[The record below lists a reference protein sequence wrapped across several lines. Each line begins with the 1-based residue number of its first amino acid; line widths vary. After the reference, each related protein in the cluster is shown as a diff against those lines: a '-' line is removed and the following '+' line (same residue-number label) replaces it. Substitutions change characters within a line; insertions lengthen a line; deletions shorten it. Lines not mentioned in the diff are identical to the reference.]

1 MEKQAARTRIVFAGS
16 PSTSWIF
23 VICSLFSWWWWW
35 AACLLLVGIISLAL
49 PSNAQLVASCCR
61 RWTSPVEEKNIY
73 NKREKI
79 HRTSTPLEK
88 VDTCGSRKRLW
99 ITRWWCWTSTMRGK
113 KMLSFSGRIFSFLE
127 VISVKGAALPPR
139 GCLWTEPPIL
149 SDVIYEELLIR
160 KLLLSQK
167 LVKLRIGAVAPLNF
181 GLNKIG
187 SNWGPIF
194 ICGAC
199 NWCNN
204 PISWA
209 ILPLRNFSPTPALCI
224 YSFLIGFFLLGL
236 IAFSLFYIS
245 PIPGWRS
252 WCLLWAWRTTWP
264 SWTSSSRQST
274 TSPLSEVSWRGGK
287 WKRRRGQMR
296 KLWGGGGRQIRKRS
310 FPAPPKINICLS
322 SLLCDISQSVILC
335 QNVAVCP
342 TYQLECHKYIRL
354 FYCSQY
360 SLGSNAEPKETRL
373 CKLCVEYNFNQNH
386 ERGDNIWTV

>member
-209 ILPLRNFSPTPALCI
+209 ILPLRNFSPTPVLCI

-236 IAFSLFYIS
+236 IAFSLFLYFTNSRLKELVPSVSVKDNVTQLDIILEAIHYIAS
-245 PIPGWRS
+245 LRS
-252 WCLLWAWRTTWP
+252 QLERRKVEEEEERP
-264 SWTSSSRQST
+264 N
-274 TSPLSEVSWRGGK
+274 EENMG
-287 WKRRRGQMR
+287 RRRKTNQ
-296 KLWGGGGRQIRKRS
+296 K
-310 FPAPPKINICLS
+310 KILPCS
-322 SLLCDISQSVILC
+322 SQD
-335 QNVAVCP
+335 
-342 TYQLECHKYIRL
+342 
-354 FYCSQY
+354 
-360 SLGSNAEPKETRL
+360 
-373 CKLCVEYNFNQNH
+373 
-386 ERGDNIWTV
+386 